1 MNLRPF
7 IAFLQEAQLT
17 PQCRVRIAPT
27 PSGWL
32 HVGNALNFILNALL
46 AKCHT
51 NGQVLLRIDDLDTAR
66 KRPEYLQDIFQTL
79 EWLGLEWQEGPS
91 GPEELERDWSQQR
104 RLPLY
109 KKTLEQLREKQ
120 LVYPCARSRSD
131 LAAGIEA
138 DITPD
143 LDLDLDRP
151 MINWRAL
158 TPPGL
163 ALQHFVVRQR
173 NGFPSY
179 QVASLTDDVHFR
191 ISHLVRGADLLPS
204 TEAQR
209 WMATELGYL
218 DFVRVPCYHHPL
230 ITLPSGEK
238 LSKSAG
244 ATALKTQREEG
255 HSPAFIFRQIA
266 NWMGIE
272 SQNVKS
278 LSELAAS
285 LPIR

>member
-7 IAFLQEAQLT
+7 IPFVQQAQRA
-17 PQCRVRIAPT
+17 PICRVRIAPT

-46 AKCHT
+46 AKCHP

-79 EWLGLEWQEGPS
+79 DWLGLEWQEGPS
-91 GPEELERDWSQQR
+91 GPEELERDWSQLK

-109 KKTLEQLREKQ
+109 QKTLEQLREKH

-138 DITPD
+138 EIAPE
-143 LDLDLDRP
+143 LDLDRP

-158 TPPGL
+158 TPPEL
-163 ALQHFVVRQR
+163 ELQHFVVRQR

-179 QVASLTDDVHFR
+179 QVASLTDDVYFR
-191 ISHLVRGADLLPS
+191 ISHLVRGADLAPS

-209 WMATELGYL
+209 WMATELGFL
-218 DFVRVPCYHHPL
+218 DFASIPCYHHPL
-230 ITLPSGEK
+230 IVLPSGEK

-244 ATALKTQREEG
+244 ATALKTQREQG
-255 HSPAFIFRQIA
+255 QSPAFIFRQIA

-272 SQNVKS
+272 NQNVKS
-278 LSELAAS
+278 LNELAAS
-285 LPIR
+285 LPI